1 MQPSGS
7 ANGTMLH
14 SRAVARSSSHR
25 KTAGPELVWCG
36 KGDTPSPRPG
46 APELT
51 TVERLPPSAPAK
63 GAANRL
69 IHGDNLAALRALQPE
84 LKGKVDLI
92 YIDPPFATG
101 QDFEYRAEVGARSD
115 SAVAARAV
123 SSTAYRDGWGEG
135 RDAWFSMM
143 AERLV
148 LARELLS
155 EKGTL
160 YVHVD
165 WNAGHHLRPVLDEI
179 FGAENSLGEIVWAY
193 GSPSGGRAAGRKLV
207 KAHDFI
213 FAFARRYGRQT
224 FNPVW
229 LPYSPKYVQ
238 DWFKYADDDGRRYRK
253 RWRRAKDGTSY
264 FEKQYLDESK
274 GVPASTVWT
283 DIQQVYADP
292 RAYKPGQPS
301 EVTGY
306 PTQKPVRLIERIL
319 ALSSEPGDLVLDF
332 FAGSGT
338 TLVACERTGRRWIGC
353 DVGAPAVQL
362 AARRLLALPGAAPFE
377 LQRVEGAA
385 APSLR
390 PAPKLQRERGPAG
403 TCLKLSGR
411 GLERIER
418 WSLGRVEGA
427 TFLPRW
433 TAFRTLR
440 DRALPD
446 ATPALEAGDEVVE
459 LVDVLGRTARLRVE
473 G

>member
-1 MQPSGS
+1 M
-7 ANGTMLH
+7 
-14 SRAVARSSSHR
+14 ARTSS
-25 KTAGPELVWCG
+25 KVPATAGPQLVWSG
-36 KGDTPSPRPG
+36 KAAVVPRP
-46 APELT
+46 APPALVA
-51 TVERLPPSAPAK
+51 VERLPPRPASSA
-63 GAANRL
+63 GGNRL
-69 IHGDNLAALRALQPE
+69 IHGDNLAALAALRAE
-84 LKGKVDLI
+84 LAGKVDLI

-101 QDFEYRAEVGARSD
+101 QDFEYRAEIGSRRA
-115 SAVAARAV
+115 SAAPARAICA
-123 SSTAYRDGWGEG
+123 TAYRDAWGAG
-135 RDAWFSMM
+135 RGAWFSMI
-143 AERLV
+143 AERLA

-193 GSPSGGRAAGRKLV
+193 GSPSGGRTAGRKLV

-213 FAFARRYGRQT
+213 LAFARRYGRQT
-224 FNPVW
+224 FRPVW
-229 LPYSPKYVQ
+229 LPYSEKYVR
-238 DWFKYADDDGRRYRK
+238 DWFKFTDEEGRRYRK

-264 FEKQYLDESK
+264 FEKQYLDQSK

-306 PTQKPVRLIERIL
+306 PTQKPLKLLERIL
-319 ALSSEPGDLVLDF
+319 ALSSDPGDLVLDF

-338 TLVACERTGRRWIGC
+338 TLVAAERTGRRWIGC
-353 DVGAPAVQL
+353 DAGAAAVQL
-362 AARRLLALPGAAPFE
+362 AARRLLALPAPAPFE
-377 LQRVEGAA
+377 LQRVEGTE
-385 APSLR
+385 APALR
-390 PAPKLQRERGPAG
+390 PLPKVRREGRGDRAR
-403 TCLKLSGR
+403 LKLSGR

-418 WSLGRVEGA
+418 WSVGRVEA
-427 TFLPRW
+427 EAFLPRW

-446 ATPALEAGDEVVE
+446 ASPPLEPGDEAVE
-459 LVDVLGRTARLRVE
+459 LVDALGRSARLPVR